1 MKVYE
6 AMANA
11 FIKEGT
17 ATLFGL
23 LGDGQMTW
31 WSAIAKYP
39 NLRIVD
45 VRDEGAA
52 VSMAE
57 GYAMAT
63 GKVGVAS
70 STQGP
75 GLARMTTG
83 LIVAARSRTPIVV
96 YTSKTA
102 LNNDHLVQYLNQDQ
116 LVTATGAGYIEVLKP
131 SYAEDAVRDAFYR
144 ARRESRPIVLCVPL
158 DVQQLECD
166 ADGEDYQPSSAM
178 FSGQQAIRPD
188 LARLAEAVDI
198 ISTARKPV
206 VVLGRGAM
214 SPGAK
219 EAANRLADR
228 IGALIATTLVAKGT
242 LADSEYHVGVSGL
255 FSSREGLQ
263 LFEEAD
269 CVVAVGARLSTHTL
283 AGGYLYSKARFIHID
298 IEPHMVMGNDRGAD
312 CYLQG
317 DATATLEEILGRL
330 ERDGVS
336 GRGFRT
342 PEVRRIL
349 GNAGRDPAEF
359 EIEPGTVDPRE
370 AVQLLDEKLPPEV
383 NLVSSGNAHACSF
396 RVMLMRRR
404 RGLQI
409 FCTAFGCIGQALAT
423 GVGAALGAGGP
434 LVCIEGDGS
443 ALQNIQELD
452 TVARLGLKFL
462 YVVVNDEAY
471 GAEYHKLRAHHRDP
485 NLSYVRS
492 PDFAGLGRDFG
503 CRGAT
508 ARTLDELSAAIDEFL
523 AGDGPMVV
531 DLRISR
537 NVVSIPYRRLHFGM
551 DV

>member
-1 MKVYE
+1 MKVYQ
-6 AMANA
+6 AMADA
-11 FIKEGT
+11 FIREGT
-17 ATLFGL
+17 TTLFGL

-31 WSAIAKYP
+31 WSAMAKKP
-39 NLRIVD
+39 GLKIVD

-57 GYAMAT
+57 GWAMAT
-63 GKVGVAS
+63 GKVGVCS

-75 GLARMTTG
+75 GLARMTTA
-83 LIVAARSRTPIVV
+83 LIVATRSRTPVVV

-102 LNNDHLVQYLNQDQ
+102 ANNEHLAQYLNQDQ
-116 LVTATGAGYIEVLKP
+116 LITATGAGYIEVLRP
-131 SYAEDAVRDAFYR
+131 SYAENAVRDAFYR

-158 DVQQLECD
+158 DVQRMECD
-166 ADGEDYQPSSAM
+166 ADGEDYRPSSEM
-178 FSGQQAIRPD
+178 FAGQQAIRPD
-188 LARLAEAVDI
+188 LQRLREAGGI
-198 ISTARKPV
+198 IKSSKKPV
-206 VVLGRGAM
+206 IVLGRGAM
-214 SPGAK
+214 SPAAK
-219 EAANRLADR
+219 AAANQVAER
-228 IGALIATTLVAKGT
+228 IGALVATTLVAKGT
-242 LADSEYHVGVSGL
+242 LAESDYHVGVSGL
-255 FSSREGLQ
+255 FSSREVIQ

-283 AGGYLYSKARFIHID
+283 SGGYLYPKARFIHID
-298 IEPHMVMGNDRGAD
+298 IEPHVMMGNDRGAD
-312 CYLQG
+312 CYVQG
-317 DATATLEEILGRL
+317 DAAATLQELVELL
-330 ERDGVS
+330 ERDGV
-336 GRGFRT
+336 GGQGFHT
-342 PEVRRIL
+342 AEVRRIL
-349 GNAGRDPAEF
+349 RHAGRDPAEF

-396 RVMLMRRR
+396 RVMLMKRR

-409 FCTAFGCIGQALAT
+409 YVTSFGCIGQALAT
-423 GVGAALGAGGP
+423 GVGAAVGAGGP
-434 LVCIEGDGS
+434 FVCVEGDGS

-471 GAEYHKLRAHHRDP
+471 GAEYHKLRAHERDP
-485 NLSYVRS
+485 NLSVVPS

-503 CRGAT
+503 CRGRS
-508 ARTLDELSAAIDEFL
+508 ARTLDELGAAIDEFL
-523 AGDGPMVV
+523 AGDAPMVV

>member
-1 MKVYE
+1 MKVYD

-17 ATLFGL
+17 TTLFGL

-31 WSAIAKYP
+31 WSAMAKHP
-39 NLRIVD
+39 GLKIID

-52 VSMAE
+52 LTMAE
-57 GYAMAT
+57 GWAMAT
-63 GKVGVAS
+63 GKVGVCS

-75 GLARMTTG
+75 GLARMTTA
-83 LIVAARSRTPIVV
+83 LIVATRSRTPVVV
-96 YTSKTA
+96 YTSKTS
-102 LNNDHLVQYLNQDQ
+102 LNNDHVVQYLNQEQ
-116 LVTATGAGYIEVLKP
+116 LVSATGAGYIEVLRP
-131 SYAEDAVRDAFYR
+131 SYAETAVRDAFYR

-158 DVQQLECD
+158 DVQRMDCD
-166 ADGEDYQPSSAM
+166 ADGEDYRPSGEL
-178 FSGQQAIRPD
+178 FFGQQAIRPD
-188 LARLAEAVDI
+188 IERLAEAAGIVK
-198 ISTARKPV
+198 AAKKPV
-206 VVLGRGAM
+206 IVLGRGAM
-214 SPGAK
+214 SPAAK
-219 EAANRLADR
+219 DAANRLAER

-242 LADSEYHVGVSGL
+242 LADSDYYVGVSGL
-255 FSSREGLQ
+255 FSSREVIQ
-263 LFEEAD
+263 LFEQAD

-283 AGGYLYSKARFIHID
+283 SGGYLYPNARFVHID
-298 IEPHMVMGNDRGAD
+298 IEPHVMMGNDRGAD
-312 CYLQG
+312 CYVQG
-317 DATATLEEILGRL
+317 DAAATLQELLALL

-336 GRGFRT
+336 ARGFHT

-349 GNAGRDPAEF
+349 SHAGRDPAEF

-370 AVQLLDEKLPPEV
+370 AVQLLDTKLPPDV

-396 RVMLMRRR
+396 RVMLMKRR

-423 GVGAALGAGGP
+423 AVGAALGAGGP
-434 LVCIEGDGS
+434 LVCVEGDGS

-462 YVVVNDEAY
+462 YVIVNDEAY
-471 GAEYHKLRAHHRDP
+471 GAEYHKLRAHQRDP
-485 NLSYVRS
+485 NLSFVRS

-503 CRGAT
+503 CRGRS
-508 ARTLDELSAAIDEFL
+508 ARTLDELGTAIDEFL

>member
-17 ATLFGL
+17 TTLFGL

-31 WSAIAKYP
+31 WAAMATHPGLK
-39 NLRIVD
+39 IVD
-45 VRDEGAA
+45 ARDEGTA
-52 VSMAE
+52 VTMAE

-63 GKVGVAS
+63 GKVGVCSA
-70 STQGP
+70 THGP
-75 GLARMTTG
+75 GLARMTTA
-83 LIVAARSRTPIVV
+83 LIVAVRSRTPVVV

-102 LNNDHLVQYLNQDQ
+102 LNNEEAVQHLNQDQ
-116 LVTATGAGYIEVLKP
+116 LVTATGAGYIEVLNP
-131 SYAEDAVRDAFYR
+131 SYAENAVRDAFYR
-144 ARRESRPIVLCVPL
+144 ARREMRPIVLCCPIDL
-158 DVQQLECD
+158 QQKECG
-166 ADGEDYQPSSAM
+166 ADGTDYVPSSEL
-178 FSGQQAIRPD
+178 FPRQQAIRPD
-188 LARLAEAVDI
+188 VERLREAAGIVKQ
-198 ISTARKPV
+198 SKKPV
-206 VVLGRGAM
+206 IVLGRGAM
-214 SPGAK
+214 TDAAK
-219 EAANRLADR
+219 AAANRLAKR
-228 IGALIATTLVAKGT
+228 IGALVATTLVGRGT
-242 LADSEYHVGVSGL
+242 LADFEYHVGVSGL
-255 FSSREGLQ
+255 FSPREVIQ
-263 LFEEAD
+263 LFGEAD
-269 CVVAVGARLSTHTL
+269 CVIAVGARLSTHTL
-283 AGGYLYSKARFIHID
+283 AGGYMYDKARFIHID
-298 IEPHMVMGNDRGAD
+298 IQPHVLMGNDRGAD
-312 CYLQG
+312 CYVQG
-317 DATATLEEILGRL
+317 DAAATLGELVELL

-336 GRGFRT
+336 SRGFHT
-342 PEVRRIL
+342 AEVRRIISD
-349 GNAGRDPAEF
+349 AGRDPAEF

-370 AVQLLDEKLPPEV
+370 AVTLLDQKLPPEM

-396 RVMLMRRR
+396 RAMLMKRR

-423 GVGAALGAGGP
+423 GIGAAVGAGGP
-434 LVCIEGDGS
+434 LVCVEGDGS

-471 GAEYHKLRAHHRDP
+471 GAEYHKLRAHQRDP
-485 NLSYVRS
+485 MLSFVKS

-503 CRGAT
+503 CRGRS
-508 ARTLDELSAAIDEFL
+508 ARTLDELSTAIDEFL

-537 NVVSIPYRRLHFGM
+537 NVISIPYRRLHFGM

>member
-17 ATLFGL
+17 TTLFGL

-39 NLRIVD
+39 QLKIVD
-45 VRDEGAA
+45 VRDEGCA
-52 VSMAE
+52 VTMAE

-70 STQGP
+70 ATQGP
-75 GLARMTTG
+75 GLARMTTS
-83 LIVAARSRTPIVV
+83 LIVAARSRTPVVV

-102 LNNDHLVQYLNQDQ
+102 LNNEHVVQHMNQDA

-131 SYAEDAVRDAFYR
+131 AYAEDAVRDAFYR

-166 ADGEDYQPSSAM
+166 ADGDDYRPSSEM
-178 FSGQQAIRPD
+178 FPKQQAIRPD
-188 LARLAEAVDI
+188 LERLREAAALVK
-198 ISTARKPV
+198 AAKKPV
-206 VVLGRGAM
+206 LVLGRGAM
-214 SPGAK
+214 SPAAK
-219 EAANRLADR
+219 EAATKLAGR
-228 IGALIATTLVAKGT
+228 IGALVATTLVAKGT
-242 LADSEYHVGVSGL
+242 LADSEYYAGVSGL
-255 FSSREGLQ
+255 FSSREVLQ

-269 CVVAVGARLSTHTL
+269 CVVAVGARLSSHTL

-317 DATATLEEILGRL
+317 DAAATLQELNELL
-330 ERDGVS
+330 ERDSVS
-336 GRGFRT
+336 NRGFHT
-342 PEVRRIL
+342 AEVRRTL
-349 GNAGRDPAEF
+349 ANAGRDPAEF
-359 EIEPGTVDPRE
+359 EIEDGTVDPRE
-370 AVQLLDEKLPPEV
+370 AIALLDEKLPPEMH
-383 NLVSSGNAHACSF
+383 LVSSGNAHACSF
-396 RVMLMRRR
+396 RVMLMKRR

-409 FCTAFGCIGQALAT
+409 FCTAFGSIGQALSTA
-423 GVGAALGAGGP
+423 VGAALGTGSP
-434 LVCIEGDGS
+434 LVCVEGDGS

-471 GAEYHKLRAHHRDP
+471 GAEYHKLRAHERDP
-485 NLSYVRS
+485 MLSFVRS

-503 CRGAT
+503 LRGAT
-508 ARTLDELSAAIDEFL
+508 ARSLDELESAIDDFL
-523 AGDGPMVV
+523 AGDGAMVV

>member
-17 ATLFGL
+17 TTLFGL

-39 NLRIVD
+39 NLKIVD
-45 VRDEGAA
+45 VRDEGCA
-52 VSMAE
+52 VTMAE

-75 GLARMTTG
+75 GLARMTTS
-83 LIVAARSRTPIVV
+83 LIVAARSHTPIVV

-144 ARRESRPIVLCVPL
+144 ARRESRPIVLCAPL
-158 DVQQLECD
+158 EVQQMECNAEGD
-166 ADGEDYQPSSAM
+166 EYRPSSEM
-178 FSGQQAIRPD
+178 FPGQQAIRPD
-188 LARLAEAVDI
+188 LERLREAAAI
-198 ISTARKPV
+198 IKQSKRPV
-206 VVLGRGAM
+206 IVLGRGAM
-214 SPGAK
+214 SAQAK
-219 EAANRLADR
+219 EAANKLANR

-242 LADSEYHVGVSGL
+242 LADSDYYVGVSGL
-255 FSSREGLQ
+255 FSSREVMQ
-263 LFEEAD
+263 LFGEAD
-269 CVVAVGARLSTHTL
+269 CVIAVGARLSTHTL
-283 AGGYLYSKARFIHID
+283 AGGYLYAGARFIHID
-298 IEPHMVMGNDRGAD
+298 VERHMVMGNDRGAD

-317 DATATLEEILGRL
+317 DATATLQELDETL
-330 ERDGVS
+330 EKDGVS
-336 GRGFRT
+336 NRGFHT
-342 PEVRRIL
+342 AEVRRTITH
-349 GNAGRDPAEF
+349 AGRDPAEF

-396 RVMLMRRR
+396 RVMLMKRR

-409 FCTAFGCIGQALAT
+409 FCTSFGCIGQALSTA
-423 GVGAALGAGGP
+423 VGAALGAGGP
-434 LVCIEGDGS
+434 LVCVEGDGS

-471 GAEYHKLRAHHRDP
+471 GAEFHKLRAHDRDP
-485 NLSYVRS
+485 NLSFVRS

-503 CRGAT
+503 CRGRS
-508 ARTLDELSAAIDEFL
+508 ARTLDEFGSAIDEFL

>member
-17 ATLFGL
+17 TTLFGL

-39 NLRIVD
+39 QVKIID
-45 VRDEGAA
+45 VRDEGSA
-52 VSMAE
+52 VTMAE
-57 GYAMAT
+57 GWAMAT
-63 GKVGVAS
+63 GKVGVCS

-75 GLARMTTG
+75 GLARMTTA
-83 LIVAARSRTPIVV
+83 LIVATRSRTPVVV

-102 LNNDHLVQYLNQDQ
+102 LNNEHIVQYLNQDQ
-116 LVTATGAGYIEVLKP
+116 LITATGAGYIEVLKP
-131 SYAEDAVRDAFYR
+131 SYAETAVRDAFYR
-144 ARRESRPIVLCVPL
+144 ARRESRPIVLCAPL
-158 DVQQLECD
+158 EVQRMDCD
-166 ADGEDYQPSSAM
+166 ADGDDYRPSSEM

-188 LARLAEAVDI
+188 LERLREATGI
-198 ISTARKPV
+198 IKQSKKPV
-206 VVLGRGAM
+206 LVLGRGAM
-214 SPGAK
+214 SPAAK
-219 EAANRLADR
+219 AAASQLADR
-228 IGALIATTLVAKGT
+228 IGALVATTLVAKGT
-242 LADSEYHVGVSGL
+242 LADAEYYAGVSGL
-255 FSSREGLQ
+255 FASREVIELCG
-263 LFEEAD
+263 EAD
-269 CVVAVGARLSTHTL
+269 CVIAVGARLSTHTL
-283 AGGYLYSKARFIHID
+283 SGGYMYPKARFIHID
-298 IEPHMVMGNDRGAD
+298 IAPHVLMGSDRGAD

-317 DATATLEEILGRL
+317 DAAATLQELNDAL
-330 ERDGVS
+330 ERANVKGQ
-336 GRGFRT
+336 GFHT
-342 PEVRRIL
+342 SEVRRIL
-349 GNAGRDPAEF
+349 RHAGRDPAEF

-370 AVQLLDEKLPPEV
+370 AVQLLDEKLPPEMH
-383 NLVSSGNAHACSF
+383 LVSSGNAHACSF
-396 RVMLMRRR
+396 RVMLMKRR

-409 FCTAFGCIGQALAT
+409 FVTSFGCIGQALAT
-423 GVGAALGAGGP
+423 GVGAAVGTGAP
-434 LVCIEGDGS
+434 LVCVDGDGS

-471 GAEYHKLRAHHRDP
+471 GAEYHKLRAHERDP
-485 NLSYVRS
+485 NLSVVPS
-492 PDFAGLGRDFG
+492 PDFAALGRGFG
-503 CRGAT
+503 CRGRS
-508 ARTLDELSAAIDEFL
+508 ARTLDELSTAIDEFL

>member
-17 ATLFGL
+17 TTLFGL

-39 NLRIVD
+39 QLKIVD
-45 VRDEGAA
+45 VRDEGCA
-52 VSMAE
+52 VTMAE
-57 GYAMAT
+57 GWTLAT
-63 GKVGVAS
+63 GKIGVAS
-70 STQGP
+70 ATQGP
-75 GLARMTTG
+75 GLARMATS
-83 LIVAARSRTPIVV
+83 LIVAARARTPLVV

-102 LNNDHLVQYLNQDQ
+102 LNNEHAVQYLNQDQ
-116 LVTATGAGYIEVLKP
+116 FVAATGAGYIEVLKP

-144 ARRESRPIVLCVPL
+144 ARLESRPIVLCAPL
-158 DVQQLECD
+158 ELQQLECE
-166 ADGEDYQPSSAM
+166 ADGDDYRPSTEM
-178 FSGQQAIRPD
+178 FAGQQAIRPD
-188 LARLAEAVDI
+188 LARVREAAGI
-198 ISTARKPV
+198 IKAAKKPV
-206 VVLGRGAM
+206 IVLGRGAM
-214 SPGAK
+214 SP
-219 EAANRLADR
+219 AAQAAASQLADR
-228 IGALIATTLVAKGT
+228 IGALLATTLVAKGT
-242 LADSEYHVGVSGL
+242 LADSEYYAGVSGL
-255 FSSREGLQ
+255 FSSREVIQ

-298 IEPHMVMGNDRGAD
+298 IEPHMLMGNDRGAD

-317 DATATLEEILGRL
+317 DAAATLQELVELL

-336 GRGFRT
+336 SRGFHT
-342 PEVRRIL
+342 AEVRRIL
-349 GNAGRDPAEF
+349 SNAGRDPAEF

-370 AVQLLDEKLPPEV
+370 AVALLDEKLPPEMH
-383 NLVSSGNAHACSF
+383 LVSSGNAHACSF
-396 RVMLMRRR
+396 RVMLMKRR

-409 FCTAFGCIGQALAT
+409 FCTSFGCIGQALSTA
-423 GVGAALGAGGP
+423 VGAALGTGQP
-434 LVCIEGDGS
+434 LVCVEGDGG

-485 NLSYVRS
+485 MLSFVRS

-503 CRGAT
+503 CRGRT
-508 ARTLDELSAAIDEFL
+508 ARTLEELGAAIDEFL
-523 AGDGPMVV
+523 AGEGPMVV

-537 NVVSIPYRRLHFGM
+537 NVISIPYRRLHFGM